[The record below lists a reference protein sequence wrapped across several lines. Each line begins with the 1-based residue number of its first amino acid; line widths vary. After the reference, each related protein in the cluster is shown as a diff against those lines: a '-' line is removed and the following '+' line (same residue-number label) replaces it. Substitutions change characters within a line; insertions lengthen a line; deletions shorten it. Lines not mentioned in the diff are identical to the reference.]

1 MQKTICGVIGGLV
14 VSLSLGGGAW
24 VAAQEASDAKQIRVT
39 TPASTPEVDFTA
51 TKAVY
56 EVDEPIIFRITPKSE
71 AYLYLFSLSDD
82 QEPAVM
88 LFPNDFES
96 AGKTRANTEVTIP
109 AKSVFKSDRPGV
121 EKVVLVASTD
131 KLNVPTAA
139 KAAGAA
145 FAPVENDWMKAI
157 RVESRQPA
165 SRLVKLLNV
174 PITAKP
180 APPVSPQSRAAS
192 PPSPSQAS
200 VLIGT
205 DKMAYQA
212 SEPVRITYAAT
223 AKGYVAL
230 YAVDPQQQI
239 SLLKAALPV
248 KPGQTYDLQAEATS
262 PTGEHAV
269 AAVFRETDSTAGDEA
284 FVRGLLGQG
293 QQKTSVQKGLRL
305 VEEPAAYGVHR
316 FTIQ

>member
-1 MQKTICGVIGGLV
+1 MQKTIRGVIGGLV
-14 VSLSLGGGAW
+14 VSLSLGSGAW
-24 VAAQEASDAKQIRVT
+24 VAAQEESDSKQIRVT
-39 TPASTPEVDFTA
+39 GSASQLEVDFTA

-56 EVDEPIIFRITPKSE
+56 TVDEPIVFRITPKSG

-96 AGKTRANTEVTIP
+96 AGKIRANTEVTIP

-121 EKVVLVASTD
+121 EKVVLVASAE

-139 KAAGAA
+139 KAAGAV
-145 FAPVENDWMKAI
+145 FAPVENNWMKAI

-165 SRLVKLLNV
+165 SRLVKLLDV

-180 APPVSPQSRAAS
+180 APPVSPQSRAD
-192 PPSPSQAS
+192 PPPGSSQAS

-205 DKMAYQA
+205 DRMAYQA
-212 SEPVRITYAAT
+212 NDPVQITYAAT

-230 YAVDPQQQI
+230 YAVDPQQQV

-248 KPGQTYDLQAEATS
+248 EPGQTYALQAEATP

-269 AAVFRETDSTAGDEA
+269 AALFRETDSTAGDEA
-284 FVRGLLGQG
+284 FVRGLLGRG
-293 QQKTSVQKGLRL
+293 QQKASVQKGLRL
-305 VEEPAAYGVHR
+305 VEEPAAYGMYR

>member
-1 MQKTICGVIGGLV
+1 MQKIIRGIIGGIA

-24 VAAQEASDAKQIRVT
+24 VAAQEGSDTKQIRVT
-39 TPASTPEVDFTA
+39 GSASKLEVEFTP
-51 TKAVY
+51 TKAEY
-56 EVDEPIIFRITPKSE
+56 TVDEPIIFRITPKSG

-96 AGKTRANTEVTIP
+96 AGKIRANTEVTIP
-109 AKSVFKSDRPGV
+109 AKSVFKGDRPGV
-121 EKVVLVASTD
+121 EKVVLVASTE

-139 KAAGAA
+139 KAAGAT
-145 FAPVENDWMKAI
+145 FAPVENNWLKAI

-165 SRLVKLLNV
+165 SRLVKLIDV
-174 PITAKP
+174 PIKAKAVPTA
-180 APPVSPQSRAAS
+180 SSQSSATPLQTR
-192 PPSPSQAS
+192 SQAS

-205 DKMAYQA
+205 DKMAYQVQD
-212 SEPVRITYAAT
+212 PVRITYAAT
-223 AKGYVAL
+223 VKGYVAL
-230 YAVDPQQQI
+230 YAVDPQYQV

-248 KPGQTYDLQAEATS
+248 EPGQTYDLRAEAIP

-269 AAVFRETDSTAGDEA
+269 AAVFRKTDSTAGDET
-284 FVRGLLGQG
+284 FVRGLLGRG
-293 QQKTSVQKGLRL
+293 QQKTTAQKGLRL
-305 VEEPAAYGVHR
+305 VGEPVAYGVYR